1 MKRLCQFLMPAVAT
15 LGLAAPAVPM
25 ATAPAA
31 AQATPAA
38 ALDAAMTP
46 GAEQARLN
54 DLVGKFDVVISVWLT
69 PKSAPMTSNASAV
82 SSWVLDGRYVQT
94 SLAGFIDG
102 KPYNALGYSG
112 YDNAG
117 KVYQASWMDSA
128 STAQTWYQGG
138 FTPGGKVAV
147 MSATTVNPV
156 TGKPEPLELHLSID
170 AAGNHVSELW
180 GTGGGKT
187 RFKMMELRYVRS
199 KS

>member
-1 MKRLCQFLMPAVAT
+1 MKRLCQVVLPV
-15 LGLAAPAVPM
+15 
-25 ATAPAA
+25 AA
-31 AQATPAA
+31 ALVFASPAMAQPSPAA

-54 DLVGKFDVVISVWLT
+54 ELVGSFDVVISVWST
-69 PKSAPMTSNASAV
+69 PKSAPMTSSASAV

-102 KPYNALGYSG
+102 KPYSALGYSG

-138 FTPGGKVAV
+138 FTPGSKMAV

-156 TGKPEPLELHLSID
+156 SGKPEPLELHLSID
-170 AAGNHVSELW
+170 AAGNHVTELW
-180 GTGGGKT
+180 GMGGGKT

-199 KS
+199 KA